1 MKGKYKAIIALLLLA
16 ILLLLTLTMTIAYW
30 LPTLAGIWLPQGT
43 RIAMEASPR
52 FKRGAIVVPDLR
64 YFAEDCALATIKDA
78 TLSHPQRWRIHLD
91 TLNLNVDCLSKMP
104 LDQSGP
110 AAPRTLS
117 EWQSMLPESLI
128 TVARVNITPFQQF
141 SGALRLTL
149 TPQQQSLHY
158 SGPSLSV
165 DAQLNGQ
172 LLELKKL
179 KIQAIAGMEPIELA
193 GEITLPPLTTSLPEE
208 GHLATKLRIPQEPEL
223 VDVALAWKAEEGA
236 FTLAKPGAAE
246 PLVTLPWTVSD
257 TIFEVNGGRWFWP
270 YTAVPLRGGIA
281 LRVDDWKKGLEN
293 AVISGRMNVI
303 TEGRA
308 GKANAVLNIG
318 PGKLS
323 LINSALPVQL
333 TGEAKQDGMVFY
345 AVLPGE
351 ISGAIADPQLHFL
364 PGALLRSR
372 GRVID
377 ALDVDEIRWPLAGV
391 RISQQGVDGRL
402 QAIVRAHE
410 NQTGNFVLHL
420 DGQADNFLPDAGL
433 WRWKYWGN
441 GEFTPMQASWD
452 VRGYGE
458 WRDSVIE
465 LTSLSTGFDKLEY
478 GSMLVTEPRLKLDKP
493 LHWQRDEAAP
503 SFDGAFTL
511 NAGKTTFSGGST
523 LPPSVL
529 TFSVSGK
536 DPASFQYDG
545 NLRAGDIGPVQVNG
559 RWDGV
564 RLRGNAWWPQ
574 QVLTVFQPLLP
585 VDWKMLLKD
594 GTLYSQVAFS
604 AAVGQG
610 FEAGGHGVVK
620 NGSVWMPDNQI
631 NGVDFVLPFRFS
643 HSTWQL
649 GTDGPVTLRIAEVK
663 NQVTST
669 HITADLEGWYPW
681 SEAQPLMLS
690 NVNVDILGGKLRV
703 QQLRLPQRDVA
714 LLRLENISSS
724 ELVSAVNPKQF
735 AMSGRVNGAL
745 PLWLNHPQWIIK
757 DGWLTNPGPL
767 TLRLDKD
774 MADAI
779 VKNNIAAGVAVNW
792 LRYMEISHSWT
803 HINLDNL
810 GVLTFQA
817 NVQGMSQVE
826 GKRHAVRLNYS
837 HQENLFTLWRSLR
850 FGDNL
855 QTWLEQNA
863 ALPTVSPTALP
874 DVRCQT
880 RDKACEET
888 Q

>member
-1 MKGKYKAIIALLLLA
+1 MKGKYKAIIALVLIL
-16 ILLLLTLTMTIAYW
+16 ILLPLTLLMTIAHW

-52 FKRGAIVVPDLR
+52 LSRGAILVPDLR
-64 YFAEDCALATIKDA
+64 YLAGDCELATLKDA
-78 TLSHPQRWRIHLD
+78 TLSHPKRWRIHLD
-91 TLNLNVDCLSKMP
+91 TLNLNVDCLSKIP

-110 AAPRTLS
+110 AAPRSLQ
-117 EWQSMLPESLI
+117 EWQSLLPESLLTI
-128 TVARVNITPFQQF
+128 DRVNVTPFQQF
-141 SGALRLTL
+141 SGALRLSL
-149 TPQQQSLHY
+149 SPQQQALHY
-158 SGPSLSV
+158 DGPSLKV
-165 DAQLNGQ
+165 DAELNGQ
-172 LLELKKL
+172 ILELKKL
-179 KIQAIAGMEPIELA
+179 KVQALAGMEPVELA
-193 GEITLPPLTTSLPEE
+193 GTVTLPLMTDGVPKK
-208 GHLATKLRIPQEPEL
+208 GHLSTKLHISQEPEL
-223 VDVALAWKAEEGA
+223 VDLVLDWNEDEGA
-236 FTLAKPGAAE
+236 FMVSRPDATEAL
-246 PLVTLPWTVSD
+246 LSLPWTISD
-257 TIFEVNGGRWFWP
+257 TIFEVNGGQWFWP
-270 YTAVPLRGGIA
+270 YAGFPLRGGVA
-281 LRVDDWKKGLEN
+281 LRVDDWKLGLEK

-303 TEGRA
+303 TQGNA
-308 GKANAVLNIG
+308 GKGNAVLNIG

-323 LINSALPVQL
+323 LENSALPVQL

-351 ISGAIADPQLHFL
+351 ISGAISDPKLLFR

-377 ALDVDEIRWPLAGV
+377 SIDVDEIRWPLAGV
-391 RISQQGVDGRL
+391 SVSQQGVDGRL

-410 NQTGNFVLHL
+410 NQMGNFVLHL
-420 DGQADNFLPDAGL
+420 DGRADNFLPDAGL
-433 WRWKYWGN
+433 WRWKYWGK
-441 GEFTPMQASWD
+441 GEFTPMQAKWD
-452 VRGYGE
+452 VGGQGE

-465 LTSLSTGFDKLEY
+465 LSSLSTGFDKLQY
-478 GSMLVTEPRLKLDKP
+478 GSMLVSKPRLKLEKP
-493 LHWQRDEAAP
+493 LHWQRAETAP
-503 SFDGAFTL
+503 TFDGTFTL
-511 NAGKTTFSGGST
+511 NAGETTFSGGST
-523 LPPSVL
+523 LPPSIL
-529 TFSVSGK
+529 TFSVSGE
-536 DPASFQYDG
+536 DPASFQYKGD
-545 NLRAGDIGPVQVNG
+545 LHAGAIGPVRVNG
-559 RWDGV
+559 RWDGE

-574 QVLTVFQPLLP
+574 QDLTVFQPLIP
-585 VDWKMLLKD
+585 ADWKMTLKD

-620 NGSVWMPDNQI
+620 SGSVWMPDNQI

-643 HSTWQL
+643 NGTWQL

-663 NQVTST
+663 NQFSST
-669 HITADLEGWYPW
+669 NITADLEGWYPW

-703 QQLRLPQRDVA
+703 QQLRLPQHDAA

-724 ELVSAVNPKQF
+724 ELVTAVNPKQF
-735 AMSGRVNGAL
+735 TMSGRVNGAL
-745 PLWLNHPQWIIK
+745 PLWLNHPQWIVK

-779 VKNNIAAGVAVNW
+779 VENNIAAGVAVNW

-803 HINLDNL
+803 RINLDNL
-810 GVLTFQA
+810 GLLTLQA
-817 NVQGMSQVE
+817 NVQGISQVE
-826 GKRHAVRLNYS
+826 GKRNAVRLNYS

-855 QTWLEQNA
+855 QTWLEQH
-863 ALPTVSPTALP
+863 TELP